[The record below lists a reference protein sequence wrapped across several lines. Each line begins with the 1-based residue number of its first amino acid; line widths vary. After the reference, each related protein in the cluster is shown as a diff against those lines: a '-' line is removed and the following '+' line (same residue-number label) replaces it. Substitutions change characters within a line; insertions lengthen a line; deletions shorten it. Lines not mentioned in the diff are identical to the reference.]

1 MCTGKGQSAIEYLM
15 TYGWMLLVVALI
27 GGAVFSLVQGQA
39 IESVSGFT
47 GTEVS
52 INDFGMNSDD
62 ELMLSIRNTAADRVK
77 VKAVELEDPET
88 GATTRVLSE
97 KQIEVGDRKTVKVN
111 GFETTSS
118 SNKQNLKIIY
128 GSGGIDD
135 QVVEG
140 TITGKLKAKNHVY
153 LQNAVFNRS
162 TNTLNI
168 TARNT
173 GNTEAEIDYTVNSDS
188 NSFAGG
194 VGAPSSGETQAF
206 TVNTDE
212 TFLLQNVSLDVEGQ
226 YFSNS
231 QKKLKCTPTKGLVG
245 YWPFNNEQ
253 TQNGWAIDL
262 SGQQN
267 NGSLENGVEAGA
279 DGRVGEAYDYSG
291 NSDAVTIA
299 DDYYGIGGNNPRST
313 SFWFKSKDN
322 SAKQHSWVK
331 WGSDNTGEKYFIRA
345 HTDSGNCYAR
355 VENAG
360 GNHFG
365 LDTDVCD
372 NEWHHI
378 AVVLPSGDSNVRD
391 HKIYVD
397 GVEEPSYGGS
407 SQTLNTDT
415 STNKVHVGNKI
426 DGIGQH
432 APADGKI
439 DEVRI
444 YNRSLSQ
451 EQIQRLYNVRSE
463 DWAVSGCKITN

>member
-97 KQIEVGDRKTVKVN
+97 KQIEVGDRKTVKVD
-111 GFETTSS
+111 GFERTSS

-153 LQNAVFNRS
+153 LQNAAFNRS

-168 TARNT
+168 TAQNT
-173 GNTEAEIDYTVNSDS
+173 GNTEATVDYAVNSDS
-188 NSFAGG
+188 NSFTGNLG
-194 VGAPSSGETQAF
+194 TLPSGETTSF

-212 TFLLQNVSLDVEGQ
+212 TFPLQNVSLNVDGQ

-231 QKKLKCTPTKGLVG
+231 QKQLKCTPTNGLVG
-245 YWPFNNEQ
+245 YWPLEE
-253 TQNGWAIDL
+253 
-262 SGQQN
+262 GQ
-267 NGSLENGVEAGA
+267 G
-279 DGRVGEAYDYSG
+279 DTAYDYSG
-291 NSDAVTIA
+291 RNNHGIIEGATWRERMTGSSLEFDGQNDYVNLGDSANEVMPYGNSSRSITAQVKMETCDDNIIHILHYGENSRGQAWGIA
-299 DDYYGIGGNNPRST
+299 ANCGNNPTLMAHEWNYYGGAGNVPYEKSNLAITMNST
-313 SFWFKSKDN
+313 GYKKHYIDGDY
-322 SAKQHSWVK
+322 V
-331 WGSDNTGEKYFIRA
+331 GYENTLPD
-345 HTDSGNCYAR
+345 TDLERNPKIGAR
-355 VENAG
+355 VSGGENWNG
-360 GNHFG
+360 
-365 LDTDVCD
+365 
-372 NEWHHI
+372 I
-378 AVVLPSGDSNVRD
+378 
-391 HKIYVD
+391 I
-397 GVEEPSYGGS
+397 GS
-407 SQTLNTDT
+407 
-415 STNKVHVGNKI
+415 
-426 DGIGQH
+426 
-432 APADGKI
+432 
-439 DEVRI
+439 VRI
-444 YNRSLSQ
+444 YNRTLSQ
-451 EQIQRLYNVRSE
+451 VEIKSLEQTNSNRWTNNV
-463 DWAVSGCKITN
+463 CKFE